1 MAIKFRYT
9 EISRVHMVKE
19 YEVSDLSGYNISE
32 DQLKS
37 FLSDPDSAD
46 SEVEDAVREMLDDV
60 EYEIVD
66 EGEQFGGE
74 EWQLV

>member
-19 YEVSDLSGYNISE
+19 YEVTDLSGYNISE

>member
-19 YEVSDLSGYNISE
+19 YEVADLSGYNISE

-46 SEVEDAVREMLDDV
+46 SDVEDAVREMLDDV

>member
-19 YEVSDLSGYNISE
+19 YEVTDLSGYNISE

-37 FLSDPDSAD
+37 FLSDPDQAD
-46 SEVEDAVREMLDDV
+46 GEVEDAVREMLDDV

>member
-19 YEVSDLSGYNISE
+19 YEVTDLSGYNISE

-46 SEVEDAVREMLDDV
+46 SDVEDAVREMLDDV

>member
-9 EISRVHMVKE
+9 EISKVHMVKE
-19 YEVSDLSGYNISE
+19 YEVTDLSGYNISE

-46 SEVEDAVREMLDDV
+46 GEVEDAVREMLDDV

>member
-19 YEVSDLSGYNISE
+19 YEVTDLSGYNISE

-60 EYEIVD
+60 
-66 EGEQFGGE
+66 
-74 EWQLV
+74 

>member
-19 YEVSDLSGYNISE
+19 YEVTELSGYNISE

>member
-9 EISRVHMVKE
+9 EISKVHMVKE
-19 YEVSDLSGYNISE
+19 YEVTDLSGYNISE

-46 SEVEDAVREMLDDV
+46 GEVEDAV
-60 EYEIVD
+60 
-66 EGEQFGGE
+66 
-74 EWQLV
+74 

>member
-46 SEVEDAVREMLDDV
+46 SDVEDAVREMLDDV